1 MFMRKVV
8 KKKQKKNTLQDET
21 HIVRLHGIYDVH
33 IVDAKTSTLFNLVL
47 YEMMVA
53 TAVYHQQQLTRKKE

>member
-8 KKKQKKNTLQDET
+8 KKNTLQDET

-33 IVDAKTSTLFNLVL
+33 IVDAKSIATSKKRGFLK
-47 YEMMVA
+47 
-53 TAVYHQQQLTRKKE
+53 TARQLERGS